1 MRQLVEL
8 QKHAADFKSLNTEL
22 VFVFREEKEGVN
34 GLKKIKGKTKT
45 TYTLAVDLNKKSTA
59 GYSSKRMTFDNF
71 VVSKDGKVN
80 AIIDGSLR
88 TRATAEQL
96 LKALK
101 TIEGK

>member
-1 MRQLVEL
+1 MRQLVQL
-8 QKHAADFKSLNTEL
+8 QQNAAEFKKLNTEL
-22 VFVFREEKEGVN
+22 IFVFREESEGIN

-59 GYSSKRMTFDNF
+59 GYSSKKMTFDNF
-71 VVSKDGKVN
+71 VVAKDGKVT

-96 LKALK
+96 LKTLK